1 MWVNGANLASV
12 RESAGLADF
21 TVAQEAK
28 ISLGQYREMESGRK
42 NIKRDIVERVAR
54 ILSVDVAEIT
64 CNVANVAEEI
74 KAAKKETIEDEKI
87 PKPENH
93 CRPEANDLDW
103 LCPFRD
109 EKHKRCNIYD
119 VRPSICKFFRCDMQ
133 FDTTA
138 ITKKAKKERRC
149 IDVRMTFYPR
159 AKYSE
164 EYKAF
169 SKYMLYRHYS
179 QAQGNKENGKSSQN
193 E

>member
-64 CNVANVAEEI
+64 CNAANVAEEI

-87 PKPENH
+87 PKPEKVEPCADN
-93 CRPEANDLDW
+93 
-103 LCPFRD
+103 
-109 EKHKRCNIYD
+109 K
-119 VRPSICKFFRCDMQ
+119 VRGRFIKFFRRPSVEYEPAELIVRADII
-133 FDTTA
+133 TA
-138 ITKKAKKERRC
+138 ISKDIK
-149 IDVRMTFYPR
+149 
-159 AKYSE
+159 
-164 EYKAF
+164 F
-169 SKYMLYRHYS
+169 SKIWVSYEDRGGIANFSECFNSDEERDERWEDIMLLI
-179 QAQGNKENGKSSQN
+179 AEG
-193 E
+193 